1 MRAKFTVNAEN
12 IREKIGK
19 KANDVRYCIKLE
31 VEGKVV
37 SLKADVVTC
46 RDRSI
51 LGVNLQ
57 FISDGKIQLRTLAMK
72 KLKENQSG
80 FYLKSVLDEVIEQY
94 TVIPHFTNSRFTK
107 PRNYEIDF

>member
-1 MRAKFTVNAEN
+1 MFRTSHNKRPPFQTKDDSGFRKNFKPLLEGMRAKFTVNAEN
-12 IREKIGK
+12 IHEKIGEN
-19 KANDVRYCIKLE
+19 ANDVRNNIKLE

-37 SLKADVVTC
+37 FLKADVVTC

-72 KLKENQSG
+72 ELK
-80 FYLKSVLDEVIEQY
+80 KRI
-94 TVIPHFTNSRFTK
+94 TVVFT
-107 PRNYEIDF
+107 